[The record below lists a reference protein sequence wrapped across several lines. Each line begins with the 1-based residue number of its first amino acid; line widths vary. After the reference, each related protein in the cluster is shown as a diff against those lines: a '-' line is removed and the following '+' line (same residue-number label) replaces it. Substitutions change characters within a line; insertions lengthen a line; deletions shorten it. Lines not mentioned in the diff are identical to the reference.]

1 MKIIGGL
8 IFIIIGTLIVIYTE
22 WLLKNFGRI
31 NWFEQH
37 LGAEGGSRMGY
48 KLVGLIIIFIGLLMM
63 TGMVDGFLNI
73 ILSPLTRGRV

>member
-1 MKIIGGL
+1 
-8 IFIIIGTLIVIYTE
+8 
-22 WLLKNFGRI
+22 
-31 NWFEQH
+31 
-37 LGAEGGSRMGY
+37 MGY